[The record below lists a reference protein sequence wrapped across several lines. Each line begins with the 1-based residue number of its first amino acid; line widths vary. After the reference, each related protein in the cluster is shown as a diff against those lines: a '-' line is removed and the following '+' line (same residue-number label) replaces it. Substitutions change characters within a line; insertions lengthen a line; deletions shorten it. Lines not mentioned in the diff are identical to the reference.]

1 MGREG
6 NALEYPPRMWH
17 ENLQSCQP
25 SYEGD
30 IYYFADEKIKSE
42 RRSASRSRSQQN
54 SRDRVHSLHPTP
66 AGALT
71 GSESKVAIYYSPLPA
86 ISSVV
91 VKTSVTPTRTTTKDS
106 NKCGQGCGE
115 SETLAH
121 GWWECKIVHPLW
133 KTMWQLLRNDASL
146 PYDVVSLLP
155 SMYVLKSIKN
165 TGPRKNLYMNLHI
178 SIICNSQ
185 KNGKN
190 PNVYQLVSGY
200 IKCGISMQWNTIQ
213 Q

>member
-1 MGREG
+1 
-6 NALEYPPRMWH
+6 MWH

-155 SMYVLKSIKN
+155 SMYVLKSIIMSFDEHVQPCDPQ
-165 TGPRKNLYMNLHI
+165 TAAQGFPQPARLPLASFWGSSPPPASRRSCQAAFCHRR
-178 SIICNSQ
+178 
-185 KNGKN
+185 
-190 PNVYQLVSGY
+190 
-200 IKCGISMQWNTIQ
+200 
-213 Q
+213 